1 MPTAEEARNGASRRP
16 HAAWRCYPPLK
27 RGAHLAEAEAAK
39 ESAAMALAATAS
51 RGHGGLPL
59 TVSLSPLLPLPGRT
73 WAQFKRY
80 GLVFKIIISEL
91 MS

>member
-59 TVSLSPLLPLPGRT
+59 TVTAFHGGPV
-73 WAQFKRY
+73 Q
-80 GLVFKIIISEL
+80 KIRFSKSSEL